1 MIKKLYM
8 PLLVAMVAVL
18 TSCGG
23 KLGELSADY
32 FTTNP
37 QVLEAVGGKVP
48 VTINGKFPE
57 KFFNKKAVVT
67 VTPVLKWDGGQAVGT
82 PATFQGEMVE
92 GNDQTIAYKAG
103 GSYTMKTTFD
113 YVPEMAK
120 SELYLQFTAKVG
132 KKEVKV
138 PEVKIADGVLAT
150 GEILSTAQNAKYTV
164 AASTPSQSSD
174 KFQRIIKQAKEAN
187 IMFLIQQANVRANQ
201 LKTDEMNALNEQM
214 GNIVADTKN
223 LALTNVEV
231 TAYASPDG
239 ELGLNE
245 TLAGNRESN
254 ATKYIKRQMKKQKME
269 GNVDTKYTAEDWD
282 GFKTLVEKSNIQ
294 DKEVILRVLS
304 MYNDP
309 EKREAEIKNLSSVY
323 AALAEEILPQL
334 RRARLTL
341 NYEVIGRSDD
351 EILNTYSTSPKDLSV
366 EEMLYAATLVKSEA
380 DKKAVYEKT
389 TSIYPNDYRAFNNLA
404 DIAYKNGD
412 IAKATS
418 YLQKAAQLNSS
429 AAEVNNNLGL
439 LALINGDTKKAET
452 YLAKSTGAN
461 KLNEAMGNLFIA
473 QGQYDR
479 AVSSFAD
486 AKTNSAAVAQIMA
499 KDYNKAKN
507 TLNAVANPDAY
518 TSYLKAIV
526 GARTN
531 NASMVVSN
539 LAAAVKKDN
548 SFAEKALKDAEF
560 AKFITNADFLNAL
573 K

>member
-18 TSCGG
+18 TSCGS
-23 KLGELSADY
+23 KLGELSSDY

-57 KFFNKKAVVT
+57 KYFSKKAVVT

-82 PATFQGEMVE
+82 PATFQGEKVE
-92 GNDQTIAYKAG
+92 GNNQTIAYKAG

-132 KKEVKV
+132 KKEVEI
-138 PEVKIADGVLAT
+138 PAVKIADGVLST
-150 GEILSTAQNAKYTV
+150 GEILTNAKYTV
-164 AASTPSQSSD
+164 AASTPSQSTD

-214 GNIVADTKN
+214 GNIVADTKS

-323 AALAEEILPQL
+323 ATLADEILPQL

-418 YLQKAAQLNSS
+418 YLQKAANLNAA

-439 LALINGDTKKAET
+439 IALINGDKAKAES
-452 YLAKSTGAN
+452 YLSKSTGAS
-461 KLNEAMGNLFIA
+461 KLNEAMGNLYVA

-507 TLNAVANPDAY
+507 TLNAIANPDAY

-531 NASMVVSN
+531 NASMVISN
-539 LAAAVKKDN
+539 LADAVKKDN
-548 SFAEKALKDAEF
+548 AMAQKALKDVEF
-560 AKFITNADFLNAL
+560 SKYVTSSDFLNIL